1 MQSKDIE
8 IFLELVSSRNITKAA
23 EHLFVSQSV
32 VSTRL
37 KNLEAELGY
46 PLFTRSKGVREIE
59 LTRQGREFVSVAVR
73 WRNLFEESELLKDQS
88 RHLLRLASP
97 ESVYYDFLEPVVT
110 SMMSDYPGL
119 KLSVVIL
126 DSAGIYDMLEESRID
141 FGFASYESS
150 RPGVIHRPIYDQ
162 SFCIVSFSE
171 FPAEDGLSP
180 EVLDPEK
187 EIRLSGGNF
196 SSVSLWRES
205 CFSGSGSA
213 RFEINSPHMMVSL
226 LRTPGSWAL
235 LSTGTAEKM
244 RDLYGVRI
252 YHLSCAPE
260 ARRIYL
266 LRREGISLSDAA
278 SVFLNLIPR
287 SKQ

>member
-32 VSTRL
+32 ISTRL

-46 PLFTRSKGVREIE
+46 PLFSRSKGVREIE

-110 SMMSDYPGL
+110 SMMTDYPSL

-150 RPGVIHRPIYDQ
+150 RPGIIHRPIYDQ

-171 FPAEDGLSP
+171 FPLEGEELSP
-180 EVLDPEK
+180 KALDPEK

-205 CFSGSGSA
+205 CFSGSSSA

-244 RDLYGVRI
+244 RDLYGMRI
-252 YHLSCAPE
+252 YRLSRAPE

-266 LRREGISLSDAA
+266 LRREGVSPSDAS
-278 SVFLNLIPR
+278 SVFLKLIPQ
-287 SKQ
+287 SM

>member
-32 VSTRL
+32 ISTRL
-37 KNLEAELGY
+37 KNLETELGY
-46 PLFTRSKGVREIE
+46 PLFSRSKGVREIE

-97 ESVYYDFLEPVVT
+97 ESVYYDFLEPVVA
-110 SMMSDYPGL
+110 SMMADYPSL

-150 RPGVIHRPIYDQ
+150 RPGIIHRPIYDQ
-162 SFCIVSFSE
+162 SFCIVSFSD
-171 FPAEDGLSP
+171 FPSGSELSP
-180 EVLDPEK
+180 EALDPEK

-205 CFSGSGSA
+205 CFSGNTSA
-213 RFEINSPHMMVSL
+213 RIEINSPHMMVSL
-226 LRTPGSWAL
+226 LRAPGSWAL

-244 RDLYGVRI
+244 RDLYGMKMYR
-252 YHLSCAPE
+252 LSRAPE

-266 LRREGISLSDAA
+266 LRREGLPASDAS
-278 SVFLNLIPR
+278 SVFLGLMP
-287 SKQ
+287 QTV

>member
-32 VSTRL
+32 ISTRL

-46 PLFTRSKGVREIE
+46 PLFSRSKGVREIE

-110 SMMSDYPGL
+110 SMMTDYPSL

-150 RPGVIHRPIYDQ
+150 RPGIIHRPIYDQ
-162 SFCIVSFSE
+162 SFCIVSFGE
-171 FPAEDGLSP
+171 FPLEGDGLSP
-180 EVLDPEK
+180 ESLDPEN

-205 CFSGSGSA
+205 CFSRSSSA

-226 LRTPGSWAL
+226 LRKPGSWAL

-244 RDLYGVRI
+244 RDLYGMRI
-252 YHLSCAPE
+252 YRLSRAPE

-266 LRREGISLSDAA
+266 LRREGVSPSDAS
-278 SVFLNLIPR
+278 SVFLKLIPQ
-287 SKQ
+287 SM